1 MTPQLSFTIWF
12 TQRTGSTLLCKSIE
26 STGIAG
32 NPREW
37 FNCKPDLLEFFHQ
50 TNHADLQAYLWKLGT
65 TPNGVF
71 GNNHSFYEPHF
82 SQLTETLRKFPLGK
96 KQYSLR
102 HTGHCAS
109 VTSRLRR
116 WFDKGHLHRVTAP
129 FSLRQPNVNA
139 GQEAPPSDPF

>member
-1 MTPQLSFTIWF
+1 MSNVKARPLQ
-12 TQRTGSTLLCKSIE
+12 QRKILHCSVARGCRT
-26 STGIAG
+26 
-32 NPREW
+32 
-37 FNCKPDLLEFFHQ
+37 
-50 TNHADLQAYLWKLGT
+50 
-65 TPNGVF
+65 
-71 GNNHSFYEPHF
+71 
-82 SQLTETLRKFPLGK
+82 FPLGK